1 MIRLS
6 AIGWLVKKCWL
17 TETMC
22 PEIYIS
28 AASTWSQ
35 GHDLQRICTAS
46 VMLRNWNLV
55 WQEGKIIVYEFRSF
69 CMGNT
74 SAKTIPPK
82 QEELRLRSI
91 DIRMKPRVKD
101 RLWYTK
107 NSKNHGNRVYE
118 HYQMPSKEQEEAA
131 KYQKL
136 DSNILLLSE
145 EHKKYWV
152 RKVLPLPRNL
162 VLIDCPEINADF
174 YSNLLT
180 RQHASY
186 RIRFNRRTKR
196 GAIKRILCH
205 KRFLGASSFFMT
217 WRFDFNSSSEV

>member
-6 AIGWLVKKCWL
+6 ATGWLMKKCWL

-107 NSKNHGNRVYE
+107 NSKNHGIESTNTT
-118 HYQMPSKEQEEAA
+118 KC
-131 KYQKL
+131 
-136 DSNILLLSE
+136 
-145 EHKKYWV
+145 
-152 RKVLPLPRNL
+152 LPRNRKRPL
-162 VLIDCPEINADF
+162 STKNSTPTYYYYQKSIKSTEWGRCFLSQEIW
-174 YSNLLT
+174 Y
-180 RQHASY
+180 
-186 RIRFNRRTKR
+186 
-196 GAIKRILCH
+196 
-205 KRFLGASSFFMT
+205 
-217 WRFDFNSSSEV
+217 